1 LRFVKQPDPS
11 LVKIIPF
18 RLEPPL
24 PFKKQPKPLPF
35 STIKNQSIRITFKKS
50 FPTFYAIA
58 FSPKMLPIA
67 ITFFKQF

>member
-1 LRFVKQPDPS
+1 
-11 LVKIIPF
+11 
-18 RLEPPL
+18 L

-35 STIKNQSIRITFKKS
+35 STIKNQSIRITFRKS